1 LGYNRPALDA
11 TAGFSSPHRRAP
23 RTGAPNPVPCLALG
37 LALSLALG
45 ACAGAPGGR
54 ALSDGDRAL
63 AAGDPGKAETLFR
76 SAAGAPEAAP
86 ATKAAAKA
94 GLGVA
99 LARQGRWDE
108 AAKALEAASDGAAGA
123 GPETAAVLFDL
134 GVAYRHLGR
143 YDDART
149 AYEKAL
155 KAAPGD
161 LETAYNLGIL
171 YELYLNQPGPALAAY
186 RRYVAGGGPEAAR
199 VSRWIEALSSKEAAR
214 QSQGGNLP

>member
-11 TAGFSSPHRRAP
+11 TAGFSSPHRRVP
-23 RTGAPNPVPCLALG
+23 RTGAPVFALG
-37 LALSLALG
+37 LALGAACLTLGLA

-54 ALSDGDRAL
+54 VLDRGDRAL
-63 AAGDPGKAETLFR
+63 EAGEPDKAEALFR
-76 SAAGAPEAAP
+76 SAAEVPEAAP
-86 ATKAAAKA
+86 ATVAAAKA

-108 AAKALEAASDGAAGA
+108 AAEALEAAAAE
-123 GPETAAVLFDL
+123 GPDTAAVLFDL

-143 YDDART
+143 YDDARA

-199 VSRWIEALSSKEAAR
+199 VSRWIEALEAKVAKEAG
-214 QSQGGNLP
+214 QPQGGNLP